1 MAVAVITY
9 VELKK
14 AIRIALRSRLEA
26 ITRTRRP
33 MASGHFSRTDT
44 ARKHERRRDGE
55 KLEASRTIVLVQ
67 TRAEPKGKSAALGA
81 E

>member
-26 ITRTRRP
+26 ITRTP
-33 MASGHFSRTDT
+33 P
-44 ARKHERRRDGE
+44 DGE
-55 KLEASRTIVLVQ
+55 RPFLAD
-67 TRAEPKGKSAALGA
+67 
-81 E
+81 